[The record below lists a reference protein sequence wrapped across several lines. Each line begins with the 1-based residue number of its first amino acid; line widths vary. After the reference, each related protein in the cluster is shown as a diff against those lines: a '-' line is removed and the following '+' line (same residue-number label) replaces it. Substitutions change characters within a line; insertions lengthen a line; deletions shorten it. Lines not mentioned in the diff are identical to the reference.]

1 MGDKRLRLLR
11 HRLINGWPLFFMITG
26 LTLGGMITGVIMI
39 GFSTP
44 ESIVQ
49 LIRLSVRFASP
60 WIFIAFSTSALVVLY
75 PGSFSKWLLRNR
87 RYTGLSFAAGFAWQA
102 VFIAVLF
109 ALYPAYY
116 WDELHKTIDLLGR
129 SASYLFL
136 FALTVTSFFPVRRR
150 LSRTQWHW
158 LHWIG
163 IWYFWAA
170 IWGTY
175 VAQALSQNSKV
186 ADIAFTFLG
195 LLALIL
201 RLAANFKSRV
211 ITSNRKGKVE
221 TITTKD
227 EKVAP
232 ML

>member
-1 MGDKRLRLLR
+1 
-11 HRLINGWPLFFMITG
+11 MITG
-26 LTLGGMITGVIMI
+26 MVEI

-60 WIFIAFSTSALVVLY
+60 WIFIAFSTSALALLY
-75 PGSFSKWLLRNR
+75 PGGFSKWLLRNR
-87 RYTGLSFAAGFAWQA
+87 RYTGLSFAAGFVWQA

-116 WDELHKTIDLLGR
+116 WDELHKTSDFLGR

-136 FALTVTSFFPVRRR
+136 FTLTLTSFFPVRQR
-150 LSRTQWHW
+150 LSPAQWHW

-170 IWGTY
+170 IWVSY
-175 VAQALSQNSKV
+175 AEQALSQNSKPV
-186 ADIAFTFLG
+186 DIVFTFLG
-195 LLALIL
+195 LLVLIL
-201 RLAANFKSRV
+201 RLFANFKSRA
-211 ITSNRKGKVE
+211 IRSNRKSE
-221 TITTKD
+221 
-227 EKVAP
+227 A
-232 ML
+232 

>member
-87 RYTGLSFAAGFAWQA
+87 RYTGLSLGSPGRQYSLRYCLRYTLPITGMNYTRPLTFWGA
-102 VFIAVLF
+102 V
-109 ALYPAYY
+109 PATYFC
-116 WDELHKTIDLLGR
+116 LH
-129 SASYLFL
+129 
-136 FALTVTSFFPVRRR
+136 
-150 LSRTQWHW
+150 
-158 LHWIG
+158 
-163 IWYFWAA
+163 
-170 IWGTY
+170 
-175 VAQALSQNSKV
+175 
-186 ADIAFTFLG
+186 
-195 LLALIL
+195 
-201 RLAANFKSRV
+201 
-211 ITSNRKGKVE
+211 
-221 TITTKD
+221 
-227 EKVAP
+227 
-232 ML
+232 